1 MPSKNGLGILGGSNG
16 IETSEPEGSLGSS
29 MRPSLGS
36 YDSESNGPDKET
48 APGSDRAADLPGV
61 DGDSFDTG
69 DFTDP
74 VVGEGIADQAETDV
88 ESIIAEYG
96 LAITNGEREY
106 VCELNLDFEDTG
118 LISNFDFDWR
128 QIREEDYDEETDMIR
143 ANQQTLAQN
152 AYDNIINADYETG
165 ITPLRLQYFTENEEN
180 NYFFSWEHGNATR
193 PAFTMAGV
201 SDTIIYGGAGMGDA
215 FFISYESD
223 ELSMLSDKFSKDD
236 FATSVENTIQ
246 TIANNVYNRLNIVTN
261 LNLEFNK
268 NKTKE
273 IKFKKLSRFEA
284 QQTQDEQTETTGG
297 TRSSLGSGTSGT
309 TGGAY

>member
-1 MPSKNGLGILGGSNG
+1 MAGKNGFGLGGSNG
-16 IETSEPEGSLGSS
+16 GASGLEVSGPGEALTEADRFTGPG
-29 MRPSLGS
+29 
-36 YDSESNGPDKET
+36 YDSDSNG
-48 APGSDRAADLPGV
+48 APG
-61 DGDSFDTG
+61 TG
-69 DFTDP
+69 DFLDP
-74 VVGEGIADQAETDV
+74 VVEEGIADQVETDV
-88 ESIIAEYG
+88 DSIIAEYG

-128 QIREEDYDEETDMIR
+128 QIREEDYDEETGPTR
-143 ANQQTLAQN
+143 ANQQTVARN
-152 AYDNIINADYETG
+152 AYEAIINADYDTG
-165 ITPLRLQYFTENEEN
+165 ITPLRLQYFSEGEEN

-193 PAFTMAGV
+193 PVFTRASITDALEYNV
-201 SDTIIYGGAGMGDA
+201 NFGDVIN
-215 FFISYESD
+215 ISYESD

-236 FATSVENTIQ
+236 FETAVENSIQ

-273 IKFKKLSRFEA
+273 IKFKKLSIFEA

>member
-1 MPSKNGLGILGGSNG
+1 MAGFESAEKSGLEEKGVLFQDL
-16 IETSEPEGSLGSS
+16 E
-29 MRPSLGS
+29 
-36 YDSESNGPDKET
+36 D
-48 APGSDRAADLPGV
+48 AAD
-61 DGDSFDTG
+61 
-69 DFTDP
+69 
-74 VVGEGIADQAETDV
+74 AAEASVLGT
-88 ESIIAEYG
+88 
-96 LAITNGEREY
+96 ITNGEREY

-128 QIREEDYDEETDMIR
+128 QIREEDYDEETGLTKAGQYTI
-143 ANQQTLAQN
+143 AQTN
-152 AYDNIINADYETG
+152 YNSIIDADYDTG
-165 ITPLRLQYFTENEEN
+165 ITPLRLQYFSEGEEN

-193 PAFTMAGV
+193 PVFTRTGV
-201 SDTIIYGGAGMGDA
+201 FDVAEYGVDFGDA
-215 FFISYESD
+215 YNISYESD

-284 QQTQDEQTETTGG
+284 QQTQDEQTETSGG
-297 TRSSLGSGTSGT
+297 SRSNLGSGTSGT
-309 TGGAY
+309 SGGAY